1 MSDVDKTVN
10 IDGTEIKESEM
21 NSKQKY
27 LTAQC
32 KDLLGKKGRLEFEL
46 DQVQA
51 SLNIFQQALIEAT
64 KEEAEEILDS
74 EESKGEKNV

>member
-51 SLNIFQQALIEAT
+51 SLNIFQQALSESIKIQTDKIE
-64 KEEAEEILDS
+64 EE
-74 EESKGEKNV
+74 KK